1 MSDTDDTAYFV
12 TTDMRMKDGL
22 LDPDDASIIG
32 SMKIVTP
39 EEAVELHEKE
49 EAEAKAKSAG
59 RSPGKNKKKAEEQ
72 EPEKPLPE
80 GHIRL
85 TPEMMEQMA
94 GPAREALQHYQ
105 ELSAAVVTRLN
116 LAPYV
121 RQLRIDEKR
130 TWRSVARGVHEKLAE
145 DRKLPGPLWEPI
157 SNQIVGMSLCK
168 VAAETH
174 DQDYMQPPWN

>member
-1 MSDTDDTAYFV
+1 MPDSEDVAYFI
-12 TTDMRMKDGL
+12 TTDTRMKDGVR
-22 LDPDDASIIG
+22 DPDDAAIIG
-32 SMKIVTP
+32 NMKVVTP
-39 EEAVELHEKE
+39 EEAVDLQKQE
-49 EAEAKAKSAG
+49 EAAEKAAG
-59 RSPGKNKKKAEEQ
+59 RKRKKK

-85 TPEMMEQMA
+85 TPELMEQMS

-116 LAPYV
+116 LAAYV

-130 TWRSVARGVHEKLAE
+130 TWRAVARGVHEKLAE
-145 DRKLPGPLWEPI
+145 DRNLPGPLWEPV

>member
-1 MSDTDDTAYFV
+1 MTAKEEDVAYFV
-12 TTDMRMKDGL
+12 TTDMRMKDGT
-22 LDPDDASIIG
+22 LDPDDAAIIG
-32 SMKIVTP
+32 DMKIVTP
-39 EEAVELHEKE
+39 EEAVELQKQE
-49 EAEAKAKSAG
+49 EAEEKAAG
-59 RSPGKNKKKAEEQ
+59 KKKTK

-105 ELSAAVVTRLN
+105 ELSEAVVTRLN
-116 LAPYV
+116 LAPFV

-130 TWRSVARGVHEKLAE
+130 TWRAVARGVHQKLAE

-174 DQDYMQPPWN
+174 DQDYMLPPWN